1 MTSMNGNTISL
12 NALHELSDDTAGQD
26 VLLYLG
32 LPNLLG
38 EEKDTILYLFGRNLT
53 RQFELDEI
61 DDMYYVFQKLKC
73 CNLEIVKEQRNL
85 VTLYLMADEI
95 VERMEASIYTE
106 FRLEVGFIA
115 EVFQKVFQR
124 GTECVEEI
132 NQKLLRVEFTV
143 HFTD

>member
-12 NALHELSDDTAGQD
+12 TALHELSDDTAGQD
-26 VLLYLG
+26 VLRYIG
-32 LPNLLG
+32 LPTLLG
-38 EEKDTILYLFGRNLT
+38 EEKDTILYFFGRNLA

-61 DDMYYVFQKLKC
+61 EDMYYVFQKLKWG
-73 CNLEIVKEQRNL
+73 NLEIVKEKRNQ

-95 VERMEASIYTE
+95 VERMEASIDTE
-106 FRLEVGFIA
+106 FRLEAGFIA